1 MPKMKTHSSS
11 KKRLSVT
18 GSGKVKRN
26 VANRAHKLTG
36 KSSKRKMSL
45 KQSAYVDSTSKNAVK
60 KLGEELGVP
69 VFKHKK
75 LKKPSDL
82 PI

>member
-18 GSGKVKRN
+18 GTGKIKKN

-45 KQSAYVDSTSKNAVK
+45 KQSAYADSANMKAIK
-60 KLGEELGVP
+60 KL
-69 VFKHKK
+69 
-75 LKKPSDL
+75 L
-82 PI
+82 PYQ

>member
-18 GSGKVKRN
+18 GTGKVKKN

-36 KSSKRKMSL
+36 KTSKRKMAL
-45 KQSAYVDSTSKNAVK
+45 KKSSYVDNANQKAVK
-60 KLGEELGVP
+60 KL
-69 VFKHKK
+69 
-75 LKKPSDL
+75 L
-82 PI
+82 PYK

>member
-1 MPKMKTHSSS
+1 MPKMKSHSSS

-18 GSGKVKRN
+18 GTGKIKKN

-45 KQSAYVDSTSKNAVK
+45 KQSSYVDSANKKAVK
-60 KLGEELGVP
+60 KL
-69 VFKHKK
+69 
-75 LKKPSDL
+75 L
-82 PI
+82 PYD

>member
-1 MPKMKTHSSS
+1 MPKMKTHSST

-18 GSGKVKRN
+18 KSGKIKKT

-45 KQSAYVDSTSKNAVK
+45 KQTSYVDSANKSAVK
-60 KLGEELGVP
+60 RL
-69 VFKHKK
+69 
-75 LKKPSDL
+75 L
-82 PI
+82 PYG